1 MPECIAL
8 FVTVLGVGLCLSLL
22 RVHAALRRA
31 GEAARRVELL
41 AAQLARTHQEL
52 ADTLLA
58 QRRLT
63 DYLADLSLRDA
74 LTGLHNRRHFECEHN
89 RLFALSLALGQPL
102 CVAVADVDDFKSIN
116 DRFGHAV
123 GDEVLRVI
131 GQLFDTHS
139 RERDILAR
147 YGGEEFALLM
157 PGTTTRSA
165 ALACDRIRRKVENYP
180 WDRLRAGLKVT
191 VSVGVADSRNRAAPD
206 EQLRAA
212 DDLLYLAKRLGK
224 NQVRATDEPEAAL
237 LRHARQAARRE

>member
-8 FVTVLGVGLCLSLL
+8 LVTAMGGGLCLGLL
-22 RVHAALRRA
+22 GVHRALRRA
-31 GEAARRVELL
+31 GDAARRAELL
-41 AAQLARTHQEL
+41 AAQLSRIHQEL

-74 LTGLHNRRHFECEHN
+74 LTGLHNRRHFEGEHN
-89 RLFALSLALGQPL
+89 RLFALALALGQPL
-102 CVAVADVDDFKSIN
+102 CLAVADVDDFKSIN

-131 GQLFDTHS
+131 GQLFDTNS
-139 RERDILAR
+139 RERDVLAR

-157 PGTTTRSA
+157 PATTTRSA

-191 VSVGVADSRNRAAPD
+191 VSVGVADNRNRAAPD
-206 EQLRAA
+206 EQFRAA

-224 NQVRATDEPEAAL
+224 NQVRAADEPEATL
-237 LRHARQAARRE
+237 LHRAGQAARSE